1 MSTGYY
7 EFWARTRVHCAVGAT
22 VRLPALLVS
31 LGATRVL
38 LLSDKGLAKAG
49 LVERVAGVL
58 RAGAAGNQFRLAGIY
73 TDISPDAGSTC
84 VNAATR
90 YAREVGAD
98 AIVALGGGSAM
109 DVAKGVKYCLAHGL
123 LDICDALA
131 AGLRMEAGGTP
142 MGIAHISVPTTAG
155 TGSEMTN
162 GAVIFNDNT
171 GVKALLTAPYLESD
185 IALLDAQLTVGLP
198 AAITADTGM
207 DALTHAVEALV
218 NPVSN
223 PFTDGLALSAV
234 ERILSALPAAVQNG
248 KDLQAREAMLQA
260 ASMACLALANA
271 LAAAPVHN
279 CSHALGALYH
289 IPHGRANGVLLPVVM
304 EEVVEFYIPYATLL
318 AKAFNLA
325 ECADP
330 EATVRNVIER
340 IKRLQ
345 QAVGMPTDF
354 AEFRIPASDLETIV
368 IAVASDPLAML
379 YPIPPDRIARIALRV
394 MGG

>member
-1 MSTGYY
+1 MSTGYF

-22 VRLPALLVS
+22 VRLPALLAS
-31 LGATRVL
+31 LGASRVL
-38 LLSDKGLAKAG
+38 LLSDKGLEQAG
-49 LVERVAGVL
+49 LVDRVAGVL
-58 RAGAAGNQFRLAGIY
+58 RDAAGGNQFRLAGIY
-73 TDISPDAGSTC
+73 TDVSPDAGSTC

-90 YAREVGAD
+90 FAREVGAD

-109 DVAKGVKYCLAHGL
+109 DVAKGVKYSLARGL
-123 LDICDALA
+123 HDICDALA
-131 AGLRMEAGGTP
+131 AGLRMEAGGAP
-142 MGIAHISVPTTAG
+142 MGIAHISIPTTAG

-162 GAVIFNDNT
+162 GAVIYNDST

-207 DALTHAVEALV
+207 DALTHAVESLV

-234 ERILSALPAAVQNG
+234 DRILNALPVAVRDGRN
-248 KDLQAREAMLQA
+248 LQAREEMLQA

-271 LAAAPVHN
+271 VAAAPVHN

-304 EEVVEFYIPYATLL
+304 EEVIDFYLPYASQL
-318 AKAFNLA
+318 ARAFGLA
-325 ECADP
+325 DTGGP
-330 EATVRNVIER
+330 EETVRRVIAR
-340 IKRLQ
+340 IKQLQ
-345 QAVGMPTDF
+345 QAVGMPADF
-354 AEFRIPASDLETIV
+354 AEFRIPASAVDRIV
-368 IAVASDPLAML
+368 LAVASDPLASL
-379 YPIPPDRIARIALRV
+379 YPIPPARIARIALRV
-394 MGG
+394 MGA